1 MKFKGEGGENMAE
14 EKTILV
20 IEDDFF
26 IRELYQRQ
34 LQKEGYKVEVAGDGT
49 EGLEQSQKMQPNLIL
64 LDIMLP
70 KLNGLDLLRTL
81 KAKPETKDI
90 PVILL
95 TNLGQDSV
103 IKEGFQLGAAGY
115 LIKSAYTPSQVVEEV
130 KRFLNEDK
138 KPIS

>member
-1 MKFKGEGGENMAE
+1 MSEDNDSQKNQKVL
-14 EKTILV
+14 LV
-20 IEDDFF
+20 EDDFF

-34 LQKEGYKVEVAGDGT
+34 LQKEGYKVESAIDGA
-49 EGLEQSQKMQPNLIL
+49 EGLVKANDFKPNLIL

-81 KAKPETKDI
+81 KAKDETKNI

-103 IKEGFQLGAAGY
+103 IKEGFILGAEGY
-115 LIKSAYTPSQVVEEV
+115 LIKSAYTPSQIIEEV
-130 KRFLNEDK
+130 RNFLDKR
-138 KPIS
+138 

>member
-1 MKFKGEGGENMAE
+1 MNDNKK
-14 EKTILV
+14 ILI

-34 LQKEGYKVEVAGDGT
+34 LQKEDYEVQVAEDGPS
-49 EGLEQSQKMQPNLIL
+49 GLLAANQFLPDLIL

-81 KAKPETKDI
+81 KSKPETKEI

-95 TNLGQDSV
+95 TNLGQESV
-103 IKEGFQLGAAGY
+103 IKEGFQLGAEGY
-115 LIKSAYTPSQVVEEV
+115 FIKSAYTPNQIIEEV
-130 KRFLNEDK
+130 KEFMEKRNK
-138 KPIS
+138 

>member
-1 MKFKGEGGENMAE
+1 MSEQKK
-14 EKTILV
+14 ILI

-34 LQKEGYKVEVAGDGT
+34 LQKEGYQVQVVEDGPT
-49 EGLEQSQKMQPNLIL
+49 GLLSANQFHPDLIL

-81 KAKPETKDI
+81 KSKPETKEI
-90 PVILL
+90 SVILL

-103 IKEGFQLGAAGY
+103 IKEGFQLGAEGY
-115 LIKSAYTPSQVVEEV
+115 LIKSAYTPSQIIEEV
-130 KRFLNEDK
+130 REFLEK
-138 KPIS
+138 TGSEK